1 MENSSPFEKTEAH
14 SVETVFYDKWV
25 PFGESSMSKQ
35 QGTFVPRWEDIQNN
49 LKPDLRRQLMRRK
62 KRKEKLTLESD
73 NVPQCVRVQTLDGKI
88 IYKL

>member
-1 MENSSPFEKTEAH
+1 MENSSPFEQTEAH

-25 PFGESSMSKQ
+25 PFGESSMSKP

-73 NVPQCVRVQTLDGKI
+73 TVPQCVRVQTLDGKI